1 MVTRNQANSIADAL
15 LAQER
20 ARRATRAS
28 RRYWAFPELDLIE
41 PERRA
46 QVRREAGRVV
56 ARSWLLHLVAMS
68 WVAAYAW
75 AWSHLVPAA
84 DRQSALP
91 VFMLGATVPIPFFY
105 AACIRRQVR
114 QIVRWTLASASSS
127 PASPQ

>member
-1 MVTRNQANSIADAL
+1 MGTRNQANSIAGAL

-46 QVRREAGRVV
+46 HVRREAARVV
-56 ARSWLLHLVAMS
+56 ARSWLLHLVALS
-68 WVAAYAW
+68 WVAAYVW
-75 AWSHLVPAA
+75 AWGHLVPAA

-91 VFMLGATVPIPFFY
+91 VFMLAASVPIPFFY

-114 QIVRWTLASASSS
+114 QIVRWMTASAARSRSS
-127 PASPQ
+127 Q